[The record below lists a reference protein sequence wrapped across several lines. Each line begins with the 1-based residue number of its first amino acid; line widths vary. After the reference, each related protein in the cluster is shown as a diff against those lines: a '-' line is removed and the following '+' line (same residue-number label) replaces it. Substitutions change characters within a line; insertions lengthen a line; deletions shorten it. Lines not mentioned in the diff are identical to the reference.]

1 MTGALAVELAPC
13 NILVNHIVPGAY
25 NAHVDMTRI
34 PFAWDYRRSSPIY
47 MRSDRRKVRA
57 KSLPKPS
64 TSMVVNCVTRMK

>member
-34 PFAWDYRRSSPIY
+34 PLCLGLPQEFANIY
-47 MRSDRRKVRA
+47 A
-57 KSLPKPS
+57 F
-64 TSMVVNCVTRMK
+64 